1 MQLDAFQHHYANHNM
16 KNKLIALCLV
26 FVWQHASLKTSQA
39 QDRPAAKSDSIPK
52 LPNPEMVVVDGGS
65 FIMGS
70 TPDPSGKG
78 MITMQFSHKVTLSS
92 YQIGKYEV
100 TQAEWL
106 SVMGANLSLHQGC
119 DNCPVEEVSWND
131 AQLFIHALNEK
142 TGKHYQLPT
151 AAQWEFAARGG
162 NKSRG
167 YKYAGSND
175 LDEVAWTGGEFIDQT
190 HPVGRK
196 HPNELGIYDM
206 SGNVAEW
213 CSDWF
218 DPNYD
223 PGPQTNPQGP
233 LPGVGHVVR
242 GSSWGVGPSE
252 FHVIGGRI
260 GYPDDRSAHV
270 GFRLVLMP

>member
-1 MQLDAFQHHYANHNM
+1 M
-16 KNKLIALCLV
+16 KSKLIALCLV
-26 FVWQHASLKTSQA
+26 FVWQYPYLKTGQA
-39 QDRPAAKSDSIPK
+39 QDRPTAKSDSIPK
-52 LPNPEMVVVDGGS
+52 LPIPEMVVVEGGT
-65 FIMGS
+65 FRMG
-70 TPDPSGKG
+70 TITDPSGQG
-78 MITMQFSHKVTLSS
+78 TFNTRFSHQVSLSS
-92 YQIGKYEV
+92 FQIGKYEV

-106 SVMGANLSLHQGC
+106 AVMGTNLSLHQGC

-131 AQLFIHALNEK
+131 VQLFIRTLNEK
-142 TGKHYQLPT
+142 SGKNYQLPT

-162 NKSRG
+162 NKSKG

-175 LDEVAWTGGEFIDQT
+175 MDEVGWFGGEFIDQT

-196 HPNELGIYDM
+196 HPNEIGIYDM

-242 GSSWGVGPSE
+242 GSSWGAGPSD
-252 FHVIGGRI
+252 FHVLGGRI
-260 GYPDDRSAHV
+260 GYPNDRSAHV
-270 GFRLVLMP
+270 GFRLVLVP